1 MNKQQIVQQEL
12 NKLQNSRIEKELA
25 LKSAIMKARQ
35 IPQYLELDNKSRK
48 IQLEISKLDEISDT
62 NKKLHTELEELEK
75 QKIEVLQKNK
85 VNIEALKMHYFCPI
99 CSDTGYVENKMCEC
113 LKHQVQEALIKQ
125 SGINNKLNFTFDDC
139 SEELLLNNS
148 LLYKAYKVAHIYCD
162 NFPNNKHNNLLF
174 FGAVGTGKTFLL
186 ECIANELTQKMNYVV
201 FCTAYDVSKTMMHA
215 YSAPYSERNAILSPL
230 FDSDLLIID
239 DLGTEPLFHESV
251 LTNFFTLIN
260 ERQRNNLPYI
270 ISTNLTPDEID
281 SRYGNRIKSR
291 IFNTRVTLPILFQSE
306 KDLRLYKKKDD

>member
-1 MNKQQIVQQEL
+1 MNKHQIVTQEL
-12 NKLQNSRIEKELA
+12 NNLHNIRIQKELDRNT
-25 LKSAIMKARQ
+25 AIRQARK
-35 IPQYLELDNKSRK
+35 IPQFLELDNQSRK
-48 IQLEISKLDEISDT
+48 LQLQISKTAEDSTE
-62 NKKLHTELEELEK
+62 NKKLHETLSDIEK
-75 QKIEVLQKNK
+75 QKILVLTQN
-85 VNIEALKMHYFCPI
+85 NFDIESLKIKYNCPL
-99 CSDTGYVENKMCEC
+99 CKDTGYVDDKMCEC
-113 LKHQVQEALIKQ
+113 LKHQVQNALIKQ
-125 SGINNKLNFTFDDC
+125 SGINNKLNFSFDDC
-139 SEELLLNNS
+139 SMELLANND
-148 LLYKAYKVAHIYCD
+148 LLAKAYKVAHIYCD

-186 ECIANELTQKMNYVV
+186 ECIANDLTKKMNYVV

-215 YSAPYSERNAILSPL
+215 YSSSFTERNTILSPL

-270 ISTNLTPDEID
+270 ISTNLNPEEID

-306 KDLRLYKKKDD
+306 KDLRLYKRKDG